1 MSLTATIV
9 AVMGSIHAV
18 EKNGLNTH
26 FKFKYQAWDD
36 VLPAVKVACVEH
48 GLAVVPEVKE
58 VVRDGKKVTV
68 LMNYHLLSKDSSMMV
83 SYAGEALDNDDKA
96 IQKAITSATKYFYL
110 KTFMIPIEGEEDPD
124 GSVSIAKP
132 NVITAETADHALVK
146 KAADRWKQ
154 LGGKKEQWMQLEAEM
169 EKSKKATMSIASFVM
184 DTFSEGVTDLQG
196 IYDYASSAFDIA
208 TPFTIGGDTR

>member
-1 MSLTATIV
+1 MSLTTAIV

-36 VLPAVKVACVEH
+36 VLPAVKIACVEH
-48 GLAVVPEVKE
+48 GLAVVPEVKD
-58 VVRDGKKVTV
+58 VIRDGKKVTV
-68 LMNYHLLSKDSSMMV
+68 LMNYHLLSGSESMVV

-124 GSVSIAKP
+124 GSASIATP
-132 NVITAETADHALVK
+132 NVVTTETADHALVK

-184 DTFSEGVTDLQG
+184 DTFQEGVTDLQG

-208 TPFTIGGDTR
+208 TPFTIGGSAS